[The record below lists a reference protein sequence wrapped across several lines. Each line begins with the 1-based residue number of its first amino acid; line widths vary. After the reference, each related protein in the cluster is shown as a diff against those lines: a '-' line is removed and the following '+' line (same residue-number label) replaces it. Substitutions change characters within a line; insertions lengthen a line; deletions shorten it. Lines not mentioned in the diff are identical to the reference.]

1 MRARVAMRS
10 SPATVAHYQG
20 YVMDIAGRGSAVDPQ
35 YSEAAHEA
43 LLERAPDPIIIHGEG
58 RLLYANPA
66 AVRLVCVRD
75 AAELIGSEVGKWI
88 RLRETEA
95 ANEAVQDYM
104 LPMRPTLVSE
114 GRIIRPDGQALEVE
128 MCQTPVM
135 WHGTAATQIH
145 LRGLA
150 PARRAEWVMRRNES
164 VLHSLHHI
172 TSVQKLGLTEKLRE
186 LLALGCQQFG
196 LPVGIL
202 SHIEKDRYEI
212 VEAVGAEQLRG
223 RVLPLGDTYCSV
235 TVGAD
240 EPASF
245 EHAGNSE
252 WKTHPCYE
260 EFHLETYIG
269 TRVLV
274 NGALFGTLNFTGPEP
289 RRLSFTPVDLEVL
302 KLMAQ
307 WVGNEIA
314 RQRVET
320 GLRESEHILRTT
332 FAQAAVGLAH
342 VAPDGRWLHVN
353 ERLCSIVGYP
363 EDELLRLRFQD
374 ITHADDLKKELDLLH
389 RVLAGEVSTYQ
400 LEKRYIRRDGSTVW
414 TSVTAALAHGEF
426 GAPDFLILVVEDITR
441 RKETERELRRYRDH
455 LEQLVEKRTN
465 KLKALNE
472 QLREEI
478 AKRKQAEQELRD
490 SEERFR
496 RLSEA
501 AWEGIAITCDG
512 VILDANTA
520 FATIFGYALS
530 DVIGRDTADFLVP
543 ERRGSSSR
551 RLPMQSG
558 TDYELIGIR
567 KDGSAFPV
575 ELHNEPAFYRGHN
588 VMVKVIRDLTQRMFL
603 EEQRRLHQAELA
615 RVARLS
621 TMGEMA
627 SGLAHELNQPL
638 AAILN
643 YTHGSL
649 RRMESAA
656 WDSAAVRGAIEEVAA
671 QAERAGEIIRRLR
684 SFVRRRAPR
693 QDRQDV
699 NELVEEVVR
708 FLVPETRRS
717 QVKVVLDLAE
727 PLRPVHVDSIEI
739 EQVILNLVRNA
750 IEAMECKTPGQ
761 RQLTIR
767 TLQGERFVEVQ
778 VSDRGTGLPDAIRDR
793 LFDPFFT
800 TKPTGTGL
808 GLPISQS
815 IVESH
820 GGRLWG
826 ENNPDG
832 GATFHFT
839 LRTND
844 THGYKRRS
852 AGKEVYDR
860 RSGDHG

>member
-1 MRARVAMRS
+1 
-10 SPATVAHYQG
+10 
-20 YVMDIAGRGSAVDPQ
+20 MDTAGRGSAVDPR
-35 YSEAAHEA
+35 YSEAAYQA
-43 LLERAPDPIIIHGEG
+43 LLERTPDPIIIHDEG
-58 RLLYANPA
+58 WLLYANPA
-66 AVRLVCVRD
+66 AARLVGIRD
-75 AAELIGSEVGKWI
+75 AAELIGSEIGKWL
-88 RLRETEA
+88 RCRETESA
-95 ANEAVQDYM
+95 SEAAVQGHM
-104 LPMRPTLVSE
+104 PSMRPTLLSE
-114 GRIIRPDGQALEVE
+114 GRIIRSDGQALEVE

-135 WHGTAATQIH
+135 WHGRAAAQIH
-145 LRGLA
+145 LRD
-150 PARRAEWVMRRNES
+150 PASAGRAEWVMRSNES
-164 VLHSLHHI
+164 VLHSLHQI
-172 TSVQKLGLTEKLRE
+172 TSVQKLGFEEKLHE
-186 LLALGCQQFG
+186 LLTLGCRQFG
-196 LPVGIL
+196 LSIGIL
-202 SHIEKDRYEI
+202 AHIAGEHYE
-212 VEAVGAEQLRG
+212 VVDAVGADPLKG
-223 RVLPLGDTYCSV
+223 RVFPLGDTYCSV
-235 TVGAD
+235 TVGSD
-240 EPASF
+240 EPVSF
-245 EHAGNSE
+245 EHAGDSE
-252 WKTHPCYE
+252 WKTHPCYA
-260 EFHLETYIG
+260 EFSLEAYIG
-269 TRVLV
+269 ARVLV
-274 NGALFGTLNFTGPEP
+274 DGELYGTLNFTSPEP
-289 RRLSFTPVDLEVL
+289 RRLSFTPVDREVL

-342 VAPDGRWLHVN
+342 VAPDGRWLRVN
-353 ERLCSIVGYP
+353 RRLCRIIGYS

-374 ITHADDLKKELDLLH
+374 ITHPDDLKKELVLLH
-389 RVLAGEVSTYQ
+389 KLLAGDTSGYQ
-400 LEKRYIRRDGSTVW
+400 LEKRYLCKDASMAW
-414 TSVTAALAHGEF
+414 TNVTAALAHGES

-441 RKETERELRRYRDH
+441 RKETERELRRYRNH

-478 AKRKQAEQELRD
+478 TKRKQAEQELRD

-520 FATIFGYALS
+520 FATMFGYVLS
-530 DVIGRDTADFLVP
+530 DVIGRDTADFIVP

-551 RLPMQSG
+551 RLPVQPD

-575 ELHNEPAFYRGHN
+575 ELHNEPAFYRGRN

-684 SFVRRRAPR
+684 GFMRRREPR

-717 QVKVVLDLAE
+717 QVKVMLDLAE

-750 IEAMECKTPGQ
+750 IEAMECEPPGQ

-767 TLQGERFVEVQ
+767 TLQSERFVEVQ
-778 VSDRGTGLPDAIRDR
+778 VSDKGPGLPHAVRER

-800 TKPTGTGL
+800 TKPTGAGL

-815 IVESH
+815 IIESH

-826 ENNPDG
+826 ENNPGG

-844 THGYKRRS
+844 THGSKRRS
-852 AGKEVYDR
+852 AGREAFDR
-860 RSGDHG
+860 RSSNHG